1 MDSAVIDF
9 LFHGNFHPLNFLSGL
24 FFFFFTSIKTD
35 YNEVNSHEF
44 VWIREKMWTLV
55 NRELR
60 HRFLPGRSTV
70 TDFFIKTWLNDMD
83 P

>member
-1 MDSAVIDF
+1 MDSAVIEF
-9 LFHGNFHPLNFLSGL
+9 LFHGNFHPLTFLSEL
-24 FFFFFTSIKTD
+24 FFFTSIKTD

-55 NRELR
+55 NREPT
-60 HRFLPGRSTV
+60 HRFPSGRSIV
-70 TDFFIKTWLNDMD
+70 ADFFIKTWLNDMA